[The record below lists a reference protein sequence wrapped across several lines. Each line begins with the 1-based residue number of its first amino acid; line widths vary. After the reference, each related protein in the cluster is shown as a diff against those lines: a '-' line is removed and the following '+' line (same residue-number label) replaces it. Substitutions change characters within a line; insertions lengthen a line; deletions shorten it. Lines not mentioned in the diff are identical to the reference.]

1 MSIAMAG
8 FDWFMEENPDFDSF
22 TGPAVENFADYGK
35 SDTIYI
41 PINELDQDI
50 TAKMAYRA
58 GQSIAA
64 LYIEATA

>member
-8 FDWFMEENPDFDSF
+8 FDWFMEENPDFDPF
-22 TGPAVENFADYGK
+22 AGPMVENFADYGK

-50 TAKMAYRA
+50 AAKMAYRS

-64 LYIEATA
+64 LFEQASV